1 MITGIFVAKMGVV
14 IGTSLF
20 GGKLFGSIFKDG
32 ASKAIATYAGA
43 ATGAYIGIKTANN
56 LHRMLEN
63 AKKEVSEDTEEEEIR
78 VNG

>member
-14 IGTSLF
+14 FGTSLV
-20 GGKLFGSIFKDG
+20 GGKLFGSLFKDG
-32 ASKAIATYAGA
+32 AGKLLATYAGA

-56 LHRMLEN
+56 LHRMIEN
-63 AKKEVSEDTEEEEIR
+63 AKKTVDEDMDENEVR

>member
-32 ASKAIATYAGA
+32 ACKAIATYAGA
-43 ATGAYIGIKTANN
+43 ATGLYFGVKTANN
-56 LHRMLEN
+56 LHKMIEN
-63 AKKEVSEDTEEEEIR
+63 AQKTVDEDTDSEVK